1 MKMTDSQ
8 KEIYRLNKF
17 PMKISTIWYKE
28 IKTSNSTIDIG
39 PKNLWIVNAL
49 LNQIKNHEVQF
60 VGNALQNVW
69 LMRGNTFTENW
80 FSLAQKQPNINI
92 S

>member
-28 IKTSNSTIDIG
+28 IKNSNSKIDIG
-39 PKNLWIVNAL
+39 PKKF
-49 LNQIKNHEVQF
+49 LNSKCSLKSNKKSSSSICSEC
-60 VGNALQNVW
+60 
-69 LMRGNTFTENW
+69 TTEC
-80 FSLAQKQPNINI
+80 LTYER
-92 S
+92 